1 MLREAY
7 ELKKSLSEVQL
18 VDRTSIVVSEKNNVL
33 IEQMERIKSMRANAA
48 RRRLEVEQRRRAAM
62 EEAER
67 NERRY
72 KTQVDEVVVVV
83 YCLKYLST

>member
-33 IEQMERIKSMRANAA
+33 IEQMERIKTMRANAA
-48 RRRLEVEQRRRAAM
+48 RRRLEVEQRRRLAM

-72 KTQVDEVVVVV
+72 KTQVDKVVVVV

>member
-33 IEQMERIKSMRANAA
+33 IEQMYLYLYLYLYLQGER
-48 RRRLEVEQRRRAAM
+48 EEQRAHRADGAD
-62 EEAER
+62 
-67 NERRY
+67 
-72 KTQVDEVVVVV
+72 QVDEGQRCQEEVGGGTE
-83 YCLKYLST
+83 KEGRHGGGGTQ